1 MLPVRFHLPGLRYNY
16 PLNMFWVSLLKTHP
30 DYFRE
35 NVEIGSFFGTFP
47 YALWNGGRL
56 LKYDQ
61 CDANFVKNVVK
72 NVNAAGI
79 PVRYTFT
86 NPLLTEADLDDPFC
100 NFCMDVANN
109 GMNEVMIMSPI
120 LEEYLRDK
128 YPNFAYNS
136 STCKEIKDATVLN
149 EELKRDYKYVVLDYN
164 MNNKFELYENLENK
178 EKLEVLVNTLCEP
191 GCKRRGDHYKNI
203 SKNQRIILANQKLP
217 KNEQMPVIPWHCS
230 YGDHNCI
237 HNIQEYPTYV
247 SPEDIWEKY
256 LPLGINNFKI
266 EGRTAY
272 LFSLIDTYC
281 FYMLKPECVGEA
293 RLLLIK
299 NLEGAHAF
307 TINAPRPAKWP

>member
-217 KNEQMPVIPWHCS
+217 KNEQMPVIPWYCS